1 MLPRWHILFGFIFS
15 LIVYSIFSLDIV
27 GFIILFISTWIFDI
41 DHYLWFIFKEKNFSL
56 IAAYKYFLERRKKL
70 KKLLKKQKLQLML
83 NQNKIM
89 IFHCVEV
96 IVIFLLL
103 SLFILKRFNLNIIY
117 AYLFLLGLAFHM
129 ALDILE
135 GNIFKERYSLI
146 LFLISKK
153 RVK

>member
-1 MLPRWHILFGFIFS
+1 
-15 LIVYSIFSLDIV
+15 
-27 GFIILFISTWIFDI
+27 
-41 DHYLWFIFKEKNFSL
+41 
-56 IAAYKYFLERRKKL
+56 
-70 KKLLKKQKLQLML
+70 LLKKQKLQLML